1 MIEIVCCADMHQTCN
16 SVKLQER
23 GRVILSE
30 ERLRGLEVELSSK
43 INEIADLNFD
53 LGSLK
58 DVVDTQLDQI
68 RKLAEVW

>member
-1 MIEIVCCADMHQTCN
+1 M
-16 SVKLQER
+16 
-23 GRVILSE
+23 
-30 ERLRGLEVELSSK
+30 EVELSSK

-68 RKLAEVW
+68 RKLAKVW